1 MLFRYYQSDEDV
13 KKDRELQN
21 FANEISA
28 DGKGPDGGLG
38 MVGVWHIENTE
49 GRGGGLKVLAL
60 ISNNIH

>member
-1 MLFRYYQSDEDV
+1 MLFRYYQNDEDV

-28 DGKGPDGGLG
+28 DGKDPDGGRG
-38 MVGVWHIENTE
+38 MVGIWHIENTE
-49 GRGGGLKVLAL
+49 GRGGDPKVLAL